1 MPWMH
6 RFIREF
12 RRGDP
17 RAVVLEE
24 ITYPRGD
31 VTLPARIYSPAGAR
45 HPLPAWA
52 VLHGLTRTGR
62 QHRGLDRL
70 ARAFA
75 AAGNVVFVP
84 DIPEW
89 RELRVAPA
97 MTACTIRAAVRAL
110 GERPEALPG
119 HIGLLA
125 FSFGATQAIVAG
137 ADPELAKSLHG
148 IVAWGGYADL
158 HAAFRYGLTGTYEFE
173 GRRLSMEPDPYGIW
187 VVAANYLPLVPGH
200 EHETALARALHD
212 LAVEVGERGRYAWE
226 PVFDESKVRLR
237 DMLPESQ
244 RELFA
249 YLAPPSQCRR
259 RDEPRARDLAARL
272 ADAALRGEPE
282 LDPAPF
288 LPRLRVPVLLAH
300 GRDDRLIPYPESL
313 RLARLLP
320 RAHLKGCAITGLFA
334 HSGGTRRDL
343 GVFDRAL
350 EGTRFLHLLHRI
362 LKLV

>member
-1 MPWMH
+1 MH

-12 RRGDP
+12 RRGHP

-212 LAVEVGERGRYAWE
+212 LAVEVGERGRYAWDATGV
-226 PVFDESKVRLR
+226 PARAVRI
-237 DMLPESQ
+237 PCP
-244 RELFA
+244 A
-249 YLAPPSQCRR
+249 LAVPPARRAACPRPGGPAGRR
-259 RDEPRARDLAARL
+259 RTPRRARARPGTVPAAAAR
-272 ADAALRGEPE
+272 AGAAGTRSRRPV
-282 LDPAPF
+282 DP
-288 LPRLRVPVLLAH
+288 LPRVAPA
-300 GRDDRLIPYPESL
+300 GAPAA
-313 RLARLLP
+313 ARAP
-320 RAHLKGCAITGLFA
+320 
-334 HSGGTRRDL
+334 
-343 GVFDRAL
+343 
-350 EGTRFLHLLHRI
+350 
-362 LKLV
+362 